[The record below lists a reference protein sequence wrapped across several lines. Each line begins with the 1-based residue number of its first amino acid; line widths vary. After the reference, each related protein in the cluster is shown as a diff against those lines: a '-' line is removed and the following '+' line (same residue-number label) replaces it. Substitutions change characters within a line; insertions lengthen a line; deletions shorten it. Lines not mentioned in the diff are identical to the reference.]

1 MWLQLLNI
9 EPSIQKMQGETVRNE
24 ITTLLS
30 FLKLSVNILFFIDK
44 MASSTTGMRK
54 AGGDGD

>member
-1 MWLQLLNI
+1 MVAVV
-9 EPSIQKMQGETVRNE
+9 EPSIQEMQRETVRNE
-24 ITTLLS
+24 ITTPPFL
-30 FLKLSVNILFFIDK
+30 LKLSVNILFFIDK

>member
-1 MWLQLLNI
+1 MVAVV

-30 FLKLSVNILFFIDK
+30 FLKLSVNILFFSDK